1 MTAATESPAVAT
13 ESGLELREV
22 TGPTAFGT
30 TAKRFREL
38 LWLSAA
44 TDFRMRY
51 VDTHL
56 GYLWALMRPLLTFGI
71 IFLFLR
77 HILGFGGRIPYF
89 AETLMINIILFQFFQ
104 EATNQGMRALASREG
119 LVRKTQ
125 FPRIVIPLSTSL
137 TAAIT
142 LALNLMVGCVLVLI
156 MGLTP
161 RPSWLL
167 LPFLAAALVI
177 LATAISLFLSA
188 AFVRMR
194 DIGQIWTVISRALF
208 WGTPILYSIQLVP
221 ESVRS
226 FVLLNPLTPIFVEV
240 RSALVYPAAPG
251 IVDAAGGVPQALI
264 PVALWFFIIGFSLW
278 YFVRQAPAVAEAL

>member
-1 MTAATESPAVAT
+1 MSATSES
-13 ESGLELREV
+13 SLELREV

-51 VDTHL
+51 VETHL
-56 GYLWALMRPLLTFGI
+56 GYLWALMRPLFTFGI

-77 HILGFGGRIPYF
+77 HILKFGGNIPYF
-89 AETLMINIILFQFFQ
+89 AETLLINIILFQFFQ
-104 EATNQGMRALASREG
+104 ESTNQGLRALASREN

-142 LALNLMVGCVLVLI
+142 LALNLMVGYVLVVI
-156 MGLTP
+156 MGLPP

-167 LPFLAAALVI
+167 LPFLAVALVI

-194 DIGQIWTVISRALF
+194 DVGQVWSVISRSLF
-208 WGTPILYSIQLVP
+208 WGTPILYTITNVP

-226 FVLLNPLTPIFVEV
+226 FVLLNPLTPIFVEA
-240 RSALVYPAAPG
+240 RRALVGPSASAPG
-251 IVDAAGGVPQALI
+251 MVEAAGSVPEALI
-264 PVALWFFIIGFSLW
+264 PIALSVFICVFSLW

>member
-1 MTAATESPAVAT
+1 MTAATESAAVAT
-13 ESGLELREV
+13 ESPLELREV

-51 VDTHL
+51 VETHF
-56 GYLWALMRPLLTFGI
+56 GYLWALARPLLTFGI

-77 HILGFGGRIPYF
+77 HILGFGGSIPYF
-89 AETLMINIILFQFFQ
+89 PQLLMMNIIMFQFFQ
-104 EATNQGMRALASREG
+104 ECTTQGMRALASREG

-125 FPRIVIPLSTSL
+125 FPRIVIPLSSSL

-156 MGLTP
+156 MGLSP
-161 RPSWLL
+161 RLSWLL

-188 AFVRMR
+188 AFVRVR
-194 DIGQIWTVISRALF
+194 DIGQIWTVISRSLF
-208 WGTPILYSIQLVP
+208 WGTPILYTIERVP

-226 FVLLNPLTPIFVEV
+226 FVLLNPLTPIFVEMRKV
-240 RSALVYPAAPG
+240 LIDPEAPG
-251 IVDAAGGVPQALI
+251 MIAAAGSVPKALI
-264 PVALWFFIIGFSLW
+264 PVALWAFIIGFSLW
-278 YFVRQAPAVAEAL
+278 YFVREAPGVAEAL